1 MVQRATVSSRLLGN
15 YLRAMGTSILAIPTD
30 LPHSLHQSMDTLKLC
45 SYCWTTVLIRATTTS
60 EIALHCATAFGDYS
74 EAAGILLDLNLD
86 ESSQNNNGSTPLHR
100 AAQGSLRVKRT
111 GSSCWTTAQIFTGVV
126 RESVSAGPTFA
137 HVCYVFTVSCLQC
150 DKLQPCLRHGLCIS
164 ISTYFIYH
172 NPNPYG
178 TLSMKLSTSILLTGK
193 VALGIASWWT

>member
-1 MVQRATVSSRLLGN
+1 MSYQVSEVTTAWRGEPRSPRDCFGN
-15 YLRAMGTSILAIPTD
+15 YLSAMGTSILAIPTD

-45 SYCWTTVLIRATTTS
+45 SYCWTTVLIRATTTG

-74 EAAGILLDLNLD
+74 EDAGVLLDLNLD
-86 ESSQNNNGSTPLHR
+86 ISSQNNNGSAPLHR

-111 GSSCWTTAQIFTGVV
+111 GSSCWTTVQIVTDVV

-150 DKLQPCLRHGLCIS
+150 NSPAFLY
-164 ISTYFIYH
+164 STQLPTQRSLIYFY
-172 NPNPYG
+172 
-178 TLSMKLSTSILLTGK
+178 
-193 VALGIASWWT
+193 IAT

>member
-100 AAQGSLRVKRT
+100 GAQGSLRVKRT
-111 GSSCWTTAQIFTGVV
+111 GSSCWTTVQIVTDVV
-126 RESVSAGPTFA
+126 RESVSAGPTCVC
-137 HVCYVFTVSCLQC
+137 VCYVFTVSCPLPPF
-150 DKLQPCLRHGLCIS
+150 LY
-164 ISTYFIYH
+164 STQLPTQRSFIYFYTETIIRASH
-172 NPNPYG
+172 ILSLPILPHFRSPQPQSTNP
-178 TLSMKLSTSILLTGK
+178 
-193 VALGIASWWT
+193 